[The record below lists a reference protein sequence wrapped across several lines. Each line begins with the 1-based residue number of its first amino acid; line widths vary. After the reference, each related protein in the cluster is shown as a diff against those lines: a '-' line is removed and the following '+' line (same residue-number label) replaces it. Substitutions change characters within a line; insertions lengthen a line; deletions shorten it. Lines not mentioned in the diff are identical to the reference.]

1 VLKHE
6 VSVYSK
12 GMSETTTGT
21 KKTNHLVKTAV
32 IIISATSLAVAL
44 LNYRG
49 LDSINS
55 IYTTEYK
62 NCVNLMGNTPKA
74 MTACSESLKAVKEQ
88 SNRIYYGVMIGLG
101 LPVIYF
107 GSKFILNSVEAKK
120 ARE

>member
-1 VLKHE
+1 
-6 VSVYSK
+6 
-12 GMSETTTGT
+12 
-21 KKTNHLVKTAV
+21 
-32 IIISATSLAVAL
+32 
-44 LNYRG
+44 
-49 LDSINS
+49 
-55 IYTTEYK
+55 
-62 NCVNLMGNTPKA
+62 MGNTPKA